1 MCKCFCQHVHTIE
14 YKCNDRWHSSYK
26 EDSILEIFIEK
37 ECIDIKQ
44 PTDSPLTTVRMILS
58 IVYLLIML
66 KYLHVIFEFL
76 CDPDYKYLLI
86 YIYLNV

>member
-1 MCKCFCQHVHTIE
+1 MFRLCKCFCQHVHTIE

-44 PTDSPLTTVRMILS
+44 PTDSPLTTVRIILS
-58 IVYLLIML
+58 IVYLLMSLIML
-66 KYLHVIFEFL
+66 KDLHVSFDFS
-76 CDPDYKYLLI
+76 CDPD
-86 YIYLNV
+86 